1 MLAWGPR
8 DSGPT
13 TDAQHCVNTSVLQFT
28 SFPVCWA
35 PGEGDQ
41 CQQGTAKSEICAQ
54 VCITFYAQVRTN
66 LKAMS
71 IARRKTRSPGSPNQR
86 AGGSARSPW
95 GRTPGRP
102 GFCIFW
108 PVRPGCRPRAPPSEK
123 APKTGRD
130 WGISGVGAKKSLQKN
145 LGWLDPR
152 FPPGPAHP
160 KKVHFASGHSK
171 GVQIQGLTPSNE
183 ALTMP
188 S

>member
-8 DSGPT
+8 DSGPM

-35 PGEGDQ
+35 PGEGYQ

-130 WGISGVGAKKSLQKN
+130 WGISDVGAKKCLQKN
-145 LGWLDPR
+145 LGPLDPLFSPR
-152 FPPGPAHP
+152 TRQRQ
-160 KKVHFASGHSK
+160 K
-171 GVQIQGLTPSNE
+171 GAFCFKTP
-183 ALTMP
+183 
-188 S
+188 